1 MASSVF
7 CEYDKKYPN
16 LVMEILDYF
25 SLNNEKTKP
34 IKERSILK
42 FCQFHKDNFN
52 VTYQPWI
59 ISAICKRLCEN
70 GQMLC
75 LKSFGSMGMDEN
87 YLFAVNYPELFE
99 KKKAQLQY
107 YYNSMIYGFEYIYE
121 LYKNIVVPLVWE
133 KKNGDYSAGTGFKF
147 ADGIATAK
155 HCITDAENLQ
165 VKGYS
170 AKELANSAVYISD
183 NEGVDIAFIKTG
195 RVEEPL
201 IYCDEGKIL
210 QEVLVMGYPKVPAFT
225 AFLTSEK
232 ASISGKAEA
241 RITPTKGC
249 ITAYANEY
257 LAKIEAMLITAK
269 IRGGNSGGPVINQNG
284 CLVGIACQ
292 LPNYYGEIGDYDDL
306 GYGVAVPSKYLKEI
320 VFSENPPIYRVPD
333 NFWRNFEE

>member
-225 AFLTSEK
+225 VFLTSEK

-284 CLVGIACQ
+284 CLVGKHV
-292 LPNYYGEIGDYDDL
+292 NYQTITEKLAIMM
-306 GYGVAVPSKYLKEI
+306 I
-320 VFSENPPIYRVPD
+320 
-333 NFWRNFEE
+333 